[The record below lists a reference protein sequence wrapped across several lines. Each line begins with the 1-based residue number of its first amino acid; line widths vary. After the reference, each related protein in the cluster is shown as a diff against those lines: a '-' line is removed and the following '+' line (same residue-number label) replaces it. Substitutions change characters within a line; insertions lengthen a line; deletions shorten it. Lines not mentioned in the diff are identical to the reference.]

1 MNSSPLMEQRLGSK
15 IRAKIGMTGRWHLQ
29 RCSGCWYVDT
39 GCLGDAVQ
47 GQVGV
52 GLGEAQLVMA
62 KCKNWDLDSKV
73 VVTNKAAAG
82 IVRGY
87 GGQELN
93 SCLARNMAHCMMQ
106 ADKDPVEC
114 FKKNY
119 VAPGDKYY

>member
-1 MNSSPLMEQRLGSK
+1 MYAIAIDGPAGAGKSSVAKAAAKALGFV
-15 IRAKIGMTGRWHLQ
+15 
-29 RCSGCWYVDT
+29 YVDT
-39 GCLGDAVQ
+39 GALCDAVQ

-73 VVTNKAAAG
+73 VVTNKCPAG

-93 SCLARNMAHCMMQ
+93 SCLARVMSHCMML
-106 ADKDPVEC
+106 ADKDPIEI
-114 FKKNY
+114 FKKIT
-119 VAPGDKYY
+119 